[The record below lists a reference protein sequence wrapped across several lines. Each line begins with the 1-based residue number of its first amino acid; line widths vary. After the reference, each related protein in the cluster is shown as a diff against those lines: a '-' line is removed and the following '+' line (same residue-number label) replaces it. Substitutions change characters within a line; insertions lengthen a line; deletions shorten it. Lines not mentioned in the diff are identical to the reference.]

1 MLRSAALVVAALPL
15 WGQLPAVTL
24 QTLDGRSVRA
34 DTLHN
39 GGKPMVVNFWAT
51 WCKPCL
57 VELATLHKLYPQW
70 QAETGVKILAI
81 SIDDARTSAKV
92 APLVRARKW
101 QFDVYLDPNS
111 ELRRAMNVT
120 DIPHS
125 FVLDGSG
132 RIVWQHQAY
141 SPGDE
146 ERLYA
151 VLKELTRPDTLQP
164 TRSDTSQPSQAK

>member
-1 MLRSAALVVAALPL
+1 MKHVLIAVGAVSAL
-15 WGQLPAVTL
+15 WAQLPPVSLTA
-24 QTLDGRSVRA
+24 LDGRTVRA
-34 DTLHN
+34 DTLHHP
-39 GGKPMVVNFWAT
+39 GRPTLVTFWAT

-57 VELATLHKLYPQW
+57 LELATLHRLYPQW
-70 QAETGVKILAI
+70 QAETGVHIVAI
-81 SIDDARTSAKV
+81 SIDDARTSPKV
-92 APLVRARKW
+92 APLVRARNW
-101 QFDVYLDPNS
+101 RFEIYHDENG

-125 FVLDGSG
+125 FLLDGSG

-151 VLKELTRPDTLQP
+151 VLKELVQP
-164 TRSDTSQPSQAK
+164 RSSTPGETP